1 MPDYPQGMDSP
12 AICFTGSG
20 IDRSAALSRQKEP
33 GFWAEVA
40 ADPSSKFMLLR
51 GGAALCEAVTAE
63 AQRLAPVWL
72 ALAELEAAGVRLEL
86 QPAGSGDSGEQA
98 AITALL
104 GSGVG
109 GVGGAGDWRVAVE
122 WGRHSDAEAE
132 ALRAA
137 LRPGSGTPLEW
148 CGGRDL
154 YHRLSF
160 RDAAAVGH
168 AVCATGWQLKAL
180 RCGVTGRPTVP
191 IEAGAKRKTPRSGG
205 GGGREQRW
213 YPRIDPCCIML
224 VVSADRQRCLLSHPR
239 RLRAGVFTSAPLLP
253 HTPLLAP
260 QALPASSGQLI
271 SCSRPTQR
279 PDPVCASCLAGF
291 IDCCESVEEA
301 VRRETMEEAGIAV
314 GGVELHCSQPWPLG
328 RGGAE
333 LMIACKVTSA
343 PPRPSGLL
351 TP

>member
-1 MPDYPQGMDSP
+1 MYVGGLPPETQGMGGP

-20 IDRSAALSRQKEP
+20 INRSAALSRQKEP

-40 ADPSSKFMLLR
+40 GDASSRFVLLH
-51 GGAALCEAVTAE
+51 GGAALCEAAE
-63 AQRLAPVWL
+63 EQRLAPIWL
-72 ALAELEAAGVRLEL
+72 ALPELEAAGVELEL
-86 QPAGSGDSGEQA
+86 QPAGSGDSGGQA

-104 GSGVG
+104 GSAGVDG
-109 GVGGAGDWRVAVE
+109 GDWRVAVE

-137 LRPGSGTPLEW
+137 LRPGTPLEW

-168 AVCATGWQLKAL
+168 AVCATGWQLKAR

-191 IEAGAKRKTPRSGG
+191 IEAGAKRKTPRSGGG

-239 RLRAGVFTSAPLLP
+239 RLRAGVFTSAPLLSHALCSP
-253 HTPLLAP
+253 PALCP
-260 QALPASSGQLI
+260 QALAEHW
-271 SCSRPTQR
+271 SCSRPAT
-279 PDPVCASCLAGF
+279 
-291 IDCCESVEEA
+291 
-301 VRRETMEEAGIAV
+301 
-314 GGVELHCSQPWPLG
+314 
-328 RGGAE
+328 
-333 LMIACKVTSA
+333 
-343 PPRPSGLL
+343 
-351 TP
+351 